1 MPFLSDRKDVK
12 NFVSYT
18 YNWKLQEAL
27 ILRKIYAVLERKHY
41 LNYYLW
47 KPINCRKDLGI
58 LGNYL
63 DSNLYSM
70 EELGNCPKITGVKSF

>member
-27 ILRKIYAVLERKHY
+27 ILRKIYAGS
-41 LNYYLW
+41 W
-47 KPINCRKDLGI
+47 KETLFKL
-58 LGNYL
+58 
-63 DSNLYSM
+63 LYM
-70 EELGNCPKITGVKSF
+70 ETY